1 MSEDRSSSRA
11 TWATVIATAAV
22 TVAVGV
28 TAAALGGYIT
38 PARDPAAQLSSS
50 PDQPASPT
58 TGAPQSAP
66 SGGANVVLV
75 PIAPDVPAAN
85 PVAAEPA
92 FELLSYEAREPEV
105 HRGRSHGPHED
116 HEDEGKDEGDDEGKD
131 EGDDEGEHDDD

>member
-1 MSEDRSSSRA
+1 MSEDRSNSRA

-28 TAAALGGYIT
+28 TVAALGGYIT
-38 PARDPAAQLSSS
+38 PARDPAAPLSTS
-50 PDQPASPT
+50 PDKPEIPT
-58 TGAPQSAP
+58 TVTPQAPAP

-75 PIAPDVPAAN
+75 PIAPDVPAAD

-92 FELLSYEAREPEV
+92 FELLSYQAREPEV
-105 HRGRSHGPHED
+105 PRGRSQSPHEEHD
-116 HEDEGKDEGDDEGKD
+116 D